1 MASIEEMCEVAPSEV
16 TPEGLKSEMEECE
29 KHVED
34 GEWEAGIDEVF
45 SRPDVNRTMFIWQVE
60 VATEDSDVE
69 DDWEKEDSAWR
80 CLPQHW
86 QTVLN
91 ARLAQYQ
98 SSLQDA
104 QALYEYRVETFGAND
119 VKTKNANQKLV
130 DLQSGKGARSIVLML
145 KGSGK
150 EVGQEVYRRTVQNDN
165 GELKVS
171 VSNKIQAYQ
180 LCVDS
185 MKLSTLSDPVVERQL
200 RIVSVTG
207 FSRELQEV
215 RLHLDVASLQSSN
228 LMEGFKFSNS
238 SSSSGKNGS
247 TEEVQKTGGME
258 EPGDVAVLED
268 EFEAAEDGLNA
279 IIGANPADFAEAGV
293 EADKGS
299 VISRLGICLLQVGEL
314 CTEFCPIGVQLCTY
328 AYTSIYIYM
337 YRLTQTILYF
347 YTFILYTC
355 THSHNPSQGIR
366 VIWR

>member
-1 MASIEEMCEVAPSEV
+1 M
-16 TPEGLKSEMEECE
+16 
-29 KHVED
+29 
-34 GEWEAGIDEVF
+34 
-45 SRPDVNRTMFIWQVE
+45 
-60 VATEDSDVE
+60 
-69 DDWEKEDSAWR
+69 
-80 CLPQHW
+80 
-86 QTVLN
+86 
-91 ARLAQYQ
+91 
-98 SSLQDA
+98 
-104 QALYEYRVETFGAND
+104 
-119 VKTKNANQKLV
+119 
-130 DLQSGKGARSIVLML
+130 
-145 KGSGK
+145 
-150 EVGQEVYRRTVQNDN
+150 QNDN

-268 EFEAAEDGLNA
+268 EFEAAE
-279 IIGANPADFAEAGV
+279 

-328 AYTSIYIYM
+328 AYTSIYIYVQA
-337 YRLTQTILYF
+337 YANNSVLVGAL
-347 YTFILYTC
+347 
-355 THSHNPSQGIR
+355 N
-366 VIWR
+366 